1 MKSDVTLPT
10 ECDESEG
17 CADPIMSPSSS
28 RTSPPN
34 LDPKRAVLYLRASTR
49 RQELSPSAQR
59 KMVAEWARAK
69 GIEVVA
75 EFLDHGVSGAAEL
88 ADRPALMKALQSL
101 QDLDA
106 GVVAVAKR
114 DRLGRSVEVLVLVE
128 REVRRLGARVMAADT
143 SNDDAPSARFMRRV
157 LDAVAEHERD
167 LIRARTRAAL
177 EVRRVRGL
185 RTGSVP
191 LGFTCDDAGQLVVNI
206 KERRAAG
213 LARRLRQ
220 EGLSLRTVAE
230 RLDEA
235 GHRTRSGSP
244 WHPEQIRRLL
254 RLRRR

>member
-1 MKSDVTLPT
+1 
-10 ECDESEG
+10 
-17 CADPIMSPSSS
+17 MSPSSS

-59 KMVAEWARAK
+59 EMVAEWARAK

-75 EFLDHGVSGAAEL
+75 EFLDHGVSGATEL
-88 ADRPALMKALQSL
+88 AERPGLMKALQSL

-106 GVVAVAKR
+106 GVVVVAKR

-128 REVRRLGARVMAADT
+128 REIRRLGARVMAADT

-177 EVRRVRGL
+177 DVRRARGL

-191 LGFTCDDAGQLVVNI
+191 LGFTCDEAGQLVVDI
-206 KERRAAG
+206 KERRATG
-213 LARRLRQ
+213 LARRLRE
-220 EGLSLRTVAE
+220 EGLSLRAVAE